1 MPSKLRIRSRVR
13 EFFSHR
19 DDLSIQEEEI
29 EQNGRRGQA
38 SPTALLVNSSALI
51 ARTPALPTSSALHT
65 SSSLPTSSASPIGST
80 LPASTSR
87 TPISLAERLWD
98 QAYDDLKKHDAALM
112 QAYEQILSSKLGGVT
127 SKQNII
133 AQSDTHARR
142 NQMRQLIREG
152 LNKTAKEAKVK
163 EAIGTAISAKDIIS
177 SALQAAPQ
185 AALAWA
191 GVIQNPIDAT
201 KANRE
206 GIEYVIKR
214 MNMYWELSGVVLKEN
229 TNDGGLSGIRRE
241 LETQVIDLYKVLLL
255 YEIKSVC
262 SYYRNRGLA
271 LLRDIVGLDDWNGD
285 LKAIKDAE
293 RVFHDDSETIGR
305 LETASDIKQLV
316 AHALTKEDQQ
326 CIRDLRLSDPSDD
339 KKRIEQ
345 TKGGLLQESYTWIL
359 DNAEYQQWRDS
370 EESRLLWI
378 KGDPGKGKTMLLCGI
393 INELNQQSGHSGLVS
408 YFFCQATDRQLNNAS
423 ATLRGLIFMLV
434 DQQPSLIS
442 HVRKKYDQAGG
453 KLFEGQNTWIV
464 LSDIFTDILR
474 DPKLKSTY
482 LVVDALDECV
492 SEFEKLLDLIVHA
505 SGSEA
510 HVKWIVSSRNWPQIE
525 ERLRNAEQKLK
536 LSLELNAESIA
547 NAVNFYID
555 KKVHQLS
562 ESKKYDKETYNKVRD
577 YLFENAKD
585 TFLWVALVCQN
596 LEKYTR
602 RKVLKLLSTFPPGLD
617 SLYKRMMKQV
627 LDMDDKDDI
636 YLCQRILAVMI
647 SVYRPITMRELV
659 CLIEVPEELSVD
671 VDYLT
676 EIVALCGSFLTI
688 RGDTLYFVHQSAKDY
703 LSKNKDDIFSSG
715 HWNVHHSI
723 FSLSLQAMD
732 RTLRKNICS
741 LPYVG
746 LLTDDDIR
754 NPNTDPLSAVRYS
767 CVYWIDHLCEG
778 YASGTSN
785 IPDDGKDVYVFLQK
799 HLLHWLEALSLL
811 QCLSVGIISTAALEG
826 LLSAQSLKGELL
838 RFIQDTRRFIL
849 FNRRAIEMAPLQTY
863 SSALAFS
870 PMQSLVRRAF
880 HQEIPSWV
888 QRWPAVEDNWSPC
901 LQTLEGHT
909 DSVKSVALSADRKQ
923 LASGS
928 NDATIK
934 IWDTSTGTC
943 IQTLKGHTKS
953 VGSVAFLAN
962 GLQVVSGSQDGTIK
976 IWNTTT
982 GMCEKSLKGHTSK
995 VESVAALLNSQVAS
1009 GSDDKTIK
1017 IWDTATGMCVQT
1029 LEGHEDCARS
1039 VAGLATGQVASASYD
1054 CTVKIWDI
1062 ATGACVQTLNGH
1074 TRLVLVVALS
1084 NSQQIISGSSDNT
1097 IKIWD
1102 VTTGACVQTLK
1113 GHDSEVN
1120 SLALLA
1126 NGQLASGSFD
1136 KTIKIWDV
1144 TTGAC
1149 VQTIKGHNGP
1159 ITSLVSLA
1167 NGQLASGSADNTI
1180 KVWDVSISASAR
1192 NFDSHEG
1199 KVDSMAL
1206 SPDGR
1211 QVASRWERTLKVWDV
1226 ETGACV
1232 QRLNGTSARSI
1243 TYLKL
1248 GQIASDTWDKTIKI
1262 WDVDTGACIQ
1272 TLEGHSDWIR
1282 SIASSADGQYLASA
1296 SDDMTVKIWD
1306 VAAGVC
1312 VRTLEGHNFYVH
1324 QVVFSRDGQQLA
1336 SRSGGRAINIWD
1348 FATGACT
1355 HTLKCDGNW
1364 AYELAFSAD
1373 GRYLA
1378 SGFDD
1383 NTVKVWNIAAEA
1395 CIQNLDVGRVHHLS
1409 FDPNMN
1415 TRIYSSHGILDLDV
1429 DLDQIAL
1436 VNKPGN
1442 KPPLQR
1448 VAFRGYGIDRS
1459 KEWITKDGRP
1469 VLWLPNDY
1477 RPIIANVVGQQIIL
1491 GCDSGRVVIM
1501 EFSEAGPDS

>member
-19 DDLSIQEEEI
+19 DDSSIQEEEI

-38 SPTALLVNSSALI
+38 SPTA
-51 ARTPALPTSSALHT
+51 
-65 SSSLPTSSASPIGST
+65 
-80 LPASTSR
+80 

-127 SKQNII
+127 SEQNII

-163 EAIGTAISAKDIIS
+163 EAIGTAISARDIIS

-191 GVIQNPIDAT
+191 GVCVALEVIQNPIDAT

-229 TNDGGLSGIRRE
+229 ANDGGLSGIRRE

-271 LLRDIVGLDDWNGD
+271 LLRDIVGLDDWSGD

-326 CIRDLRLSDPSDD
+326 CIRDLRLSNPSDD

-408 YFFCQATDRQLNNAS
+408 YFFCQATDQQLNNAS

-474 DPKLKSTY
+474 DPKLKRTY

-547 NAVNFYID
+547 SAVNFYID

-688 RGDTLYFVHQSAKDY
+688 REDTLYFVHQSAKDY
-703 LSKNKDDIFSSG
+703 LSKNKDDIFSSSY
-715 HWNVHHSI
+715 WNVHHSI

-741 LPYVG
+741 LPYLG
-746 LLTDDDIR
+746 LLTDDDVR

-778 YASGTSN
+778 YTSGTSN
-785 IPDDGKDVYVFLQK
+785 ILDDDKDVYVFLQK

-811 QCLSVGIISTAALEG
+811 QCL
-826 LLSAQSLKGELL
+826 
-838 RFIQDTRRFIL
+838 
-849 FNRRAIEMAPLQTY
+849 AIEMAPLQTY

-870 PMQSLVRRAF
+870 PMQSLVRKAF

-928 NDATIK
+928 IDATIK

-995 VESVAALLNSQVAS
+995 VESVAALSNSLVAS

-1017 IWDTATGMCVQT
+1017 IWDIATGMCVQT
-1029 LEGHEDCARS
+1029 LEGHEDS
-1039 VAGLATGQVASASYD
+1039 
-1054 CTVKIWDI
+1054 
-1062 ATGACVQTLNGH
+1062 
-1074 TRLVLVVALS
+1074 LS

-1102 VTTGACVQTLK
+1102 VTTGACVQTLE
-1113 GHDSEVN
+1113 GHNNEVN

-1126 NGQLASGSFD
+1126 NGQLASGSWD
-1136 KTIKIWDV
+1136 KTIKIWD
-1144 TTGAC
+1144 
-1149 VQTIKGHNGP
+1149 
-1159 ITSLVSLA
+1159 
-1167 NGQLASGSADNTI
+1167 
-1180 KVWDVSISASAR
+1180 
-1192 NFDSHEG
+1192 
-1199 KVDSMAL
+1199 
-1206 SPDGR
+1206 
-1211 QVASRWERTLKVWDV
+1211 
-1226 ETGACV
+1226 
-1232 QRLNGTSARSI
+1232 
-1243 TYLKL
+1243 L
-1248 GQIASDTWDKTIKI
+1248 GQIASETWDKTIKI

-1364 AYELAFSAD
+1364 ANELAFSAD

-1378 SGFDD
+1378 SGFVD

-1415 TRIYSSHGILDLDV
+1415 TRIYSSYGILDLDV

-1436 VNKPGN
+1436 VNNPGN

-1448 VAFRGYGIDRS
+1448 VAIRGYGIDRS